1 VAGIPGRDLGVAV
14 GAVTA
19 GILADAAGIRVA
31 IVAVA
36 AITGAS
42 RRDVAARMRETNDRS
57 SLSRAVPMT

>member
-19 GILADAAGIRVA
+19 RILADAAGIRVA

-36 AITGAS
+36 AITAAS
-42 RRDVAARMRETNDRS
+42 RLDVESACARPSTDRRC
-57 SLSRAVPMT
+57 LEPCR